1 MQWYIKVLKNYAVF
15 DGRASRQEYWMFTL
29 FNIIISFALAFLL
42 GILSNATKTNQT
54 VLANVY
60 SLAVLLPGIGVAIR
74 RMHDTG
80 RSGWW
85 CIVPI
90 AGLIFAIEAGQP
102 EANKYGPNPNRQK
115 S

>member
-1 MQWYIKVLKNYAVF
+1 MEWYIKVLKNYAGF
-15 DGRASRQEYWMFTL
+15 DGRASRQEYWMFVL
-29 FNIIISFALAFLL
+29 FNILISIGISIISNVLRS
-42 GILSNATKTNQT
+42 ITKTDQNI
-54 VLANVY
+54 LGLIYN
-60 SLAVLLPGIGVAIR
+60 LAVLVPSIAVAIR

-90 AGLIFAIEAGQP
+90 AGLIFAIEAGSP
-102 EANKYGPNPNRQK
+102 EANKYGPSPNRQK

>member
-1 MQWYIKVLKNYAVF
+1 MEWYIKVLKNYAGF
-15 DGRASRQEYWMFTL
+15 DGRASRQEYWMFVL
-29 FNIIISFALAFLL
+29 FNILISIAISIF
-42 GILSNATKTNQT
+42 SNVLKSITKTDQNI
-54 VLANVY
+54 LGLIYN
-60 SLAVLLPGIGVAIR
+60 LAVLVPSIAVAIR

-90 AGLIFAIEAGQP
+90 VGLIFAIEAGSP
-102 EANKYGPNPNRQK
+102 EANKYGPSPNRQK